1 MNNKELHKFYKFL
14 KEFPEHHSLMK
25 NLLLDYLKLRDENE
39 KLLEANLELAK
50 EIDTYEEIL
59 SEEKQL
65 VIQ

>member
-59 SEEKQL
+59 IEEKQL

>member
-39 KLLEANLELAK
+39 KLLEANLELTK
-50 EIDTYEEIL
+50 EIDIYEEIL
-59 SEEKQL
+59 SEEKEL

>member
-59 SEEKQL
+59 NEEKQL

>member
-39 KLLEANLELAK
+39 KLLEANLELTK